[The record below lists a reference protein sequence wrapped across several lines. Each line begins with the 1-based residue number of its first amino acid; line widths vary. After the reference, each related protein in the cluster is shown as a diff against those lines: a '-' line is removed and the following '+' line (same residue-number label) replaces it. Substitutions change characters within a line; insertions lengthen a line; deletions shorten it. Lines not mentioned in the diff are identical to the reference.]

1 MKKGMRIILP
11 IILVI
16 VILACSIWYLFIYD
30 RPFARDMLLSFARI
44 SEESG
49 SLELSEWFYNQAY
62 NLADQDDA
70 ASRDQVAIELS
81 EQYKRTK
88 NYTKAEYTLSNA
100 IANGGGID
108 LYIALCQTFV
118 EQDKLYDAVNMLDNV
133 KDPEIKAQLDALRPA
148 APELSP
154 DPSRPYNQ
162 YISVSAT
169 AESGTLFVAS
179 NGRFPSKYDAPYSE
193 PLRLTDGENVINAL
207 VLSDDNLV
215 SALTSETYTVGGVV
229 KEITFVDPAVEAEVR
244 KLLNVSDDKQLL
256 NSDLW
261 KITEFTVPEG
271 TANYADLVHMTFL
284 TKLTLENGVS
294 GDLSCIGAMT
304 NLTDLTIKNTVVTR
318 EAVEAIGTLIYLE
331 NLTLENCN
339 LSNISAFKGAT
350 AIVTLN
356 LSHNAIS
363 DINALSSM
371 KDLKELNLEHNVIT
385 AISPLSALASLT
397 KLDISNN
404 VISSLAPISGIS
416 ALTWLDAGTN
426 AITELGDMSSLTALT
441 YLCLN
446 TNKLVNVSTLANC
459 TALTELDIAK
469 NSVTDISKLAALTN
483 MITFDFSNNQV
494 TALPEFT
501 TTCALATIKGAY
513 NNISTLQ
520 PLSGLDNLNNV
531 FMDYNSEISSVKC
544 LANCYKLIE
553 VNVYGTKVSDVSAL
567 TGMDV
572 IVNYNPT

>member
-1 MKKGMRIILP
+1 MKKGMRIVLP
-11 IILVI
+11 IILV
-16 VILACSIWYLFIYD
+16 VIILTCSIWYLFIYD
-30 RPFARDMLLSFARI
+30 RPFARDMLLSFARF
-44 SEESG
+44 SEEGG
-49 SLELSEWFYNQAY
+49 SISLSEWFYNQAY
-62 NLADQDDA
+62 YLADKDA
-70 ASRDQVAIELS
+70 ASRDRVAIELS

-118 EQDKLYDAVNMLDNV
+118 EQDKLYDAVNMLDSV

-148 APELSP
+148 APKLSP

-169 AESGTLFVAS
+169 AQSGTLFVAA
-179 NGRFPSKYDAPYSE
+179 NGRYPSKYDDPYAE
-193 PLRLTDGENVINAL
+193 PLKLTDGENVINAL
-207 VLSDDNLV
+207 ALSEDNLV
-215 SALTSETYTVGGVV
+215 SPLTSETYTVGGVV
-229 KEITFVDPAVEAEVR
+229 KEITFADPAVEAEVR
-244 KLLNVSDDKQLL
+244 KLLNVPDDKQLY

-261 KITEFTVPEG
+261 KITEFTVPAG
-271 TANYADLVHMTFL
+271 TADYADLIHMTFL
-284 TKLTLENGVS
+284 TKLTLEDGVA
-294 GDLSCIGAMT
+294 GDLSCLGAMT
-304 NLTDLTIKNTVVTR
+304 NLTDLTIKNTVVNR
-318 EAVEAIGTLIYLE
+318 EAVDAIGTLVYLE
-331 NLTLENCN
+331 NLTLQNCN
-339 LSNISAFKGAT
+339 LSNISALKGAT
-350 AIVTLN
+350 AITTMD

-363 DINALSSM
+363 DIGALSAM
-371 KDLKELNLEHNVIT
+371 TGLKELNLEHNVIT
-385 AISPLSALASLT
+385 AISPLATLTSLK

-404 VISSLAPISGIS
+404 VITSLAPISGIS
-416 ALTWLDAGTN
+416 ALVRLDAGTN
-426 AITELGDMSSLTALT
+426 TISELGDMSSLTTLT

-446 TNKLVNVSTLANC
+446 SNKLTNVSALVKC

-469 NSVTDISKLAALTN
+469 NTITDISKLAALTN

-501 TTCALATIKGAY
+501 TTCALVTIKGAY
-513 NNISTLQ
+513 NNVSTLE

-531 FMDYNSEISSVKC
+531 FMDYNPEISSVKS